1 MPMIQA
7 DDGVRL
13 YAESTGSGTPMLFI
27 HEFAGDH
34 RSWEPQVQY
43 FSAALE
49 CITYSARGY
58 PPSDVPA
65 DPAAYSQQRAVDDAI
80 SVLDALGVRRAARA
94 AGPVPARVR
103 GHRGGVRV
111 RGRRAGGPALRGR
124 AGPRPV
130 PEQEPARLGPVRRR
144 ARRALRGRGRA
155 DHARR
160 PGGRPSLYALATELA
175 GIRVPVLIMTGD
187 EDEGCLEPALMLKR
201 AIPGSGLSVL
211 PQTGHTANLEDPA
224 AFNREVDRFLAA
236 VDRGAWRQR
245 DPRSL
250 SASTTGMTS

>member
-65 DPAAYSQQRAVDDAI
+65 DPAAYSQQRAVD
-80 SVLDALGVRRAARA
+80 
-94 AGPVPARVR
+94 
-103 GHRGGVRV
+103 
-111 RGRRAGGPALRGR
+111 
-124 AGPRPV
+124 
-130 PEQEPARLGPVRRR
+130 
-144 ARRALRGRGRA
+144 
-155 DHARR
+155 
-160 PGGRPSLYALATELA
+160 
-175 GIRVPVLIMTGD
+175 
-187 EDEGCLEPALMLKR
+187 
-201 AIPGSGLSVL
+201 
-211 PQTGHTANLEDPA
+211 
-224 AFNREVDRFLAA
+224 
-236 VDRGAWRQR
+236 RGAWRQR

>member
-1 MPMIQA
+1 MRGVQA
-7 DDGVRL
+7 
-13 YAESTGSGTPMLFI
+13 A
-27 HEFAGDH
+27 
-34 RSWEPQVQY
+34 
-43 FSAALE
+43 
-49 CITYSARGY
+49 
-58 PPSDVPA
+58 
-65 DPAAYSQQRAVDDAI
+65 
-80 SVLDALGVRRAARA
+80 
-94 AGPVPARVR
+94 
-103 GHRGGVRV
+103 
-111 RGRRAGGPALRGR
+111 
-124 AGPRPV
+124 
-130 PEQEPARLGPVRRR
+130 
-144 ARRALRGRGRA
+144 
-155 DHARR
+155 
-160 PGGRPSLYALATELA
+160 RPSLYGLAAEPA